1 MKVLRGP
8 AGARRK
14 NGGIHPFQKLKKD
27 ELINECHWRG
37 LPAGDLLKKDLEA
50 NLKEHLAGVH
60 RIPALIFHNR
70 DKSMEESGLNLYEH
84 LSLFMTSK
92 DISVTF
98 GMSFH
103 IA

>member
-14 NGGIHPFQKLKKD
+14 NGGIHPFQKLKKH

-37 LPAGDLLKKDLEA
+37 LPAGELLKKDLEA

-60 RIPALIFHNR
+60 HVPALIFHNQ
-70 DKSMEESGLNLYEH
+70 DKSMEESGLNLYEVAPSE
-84 LSLFMTSK
+84 SLHDLK
-92 DISVTF
+92 GHISN
-98 GMSFH
+98 
-103 IA
+103 I